1 VATVGPAT
9 MEEERLKAV
18 LQAGVD
24 VVRVNCSHGTPEQH
38 RQIAQTVRKLASELN
53 KPIALLW
60 DLQGPRIRI
69 AELPQPI
76 NLAEG
81 SEVVLTA
88 EPNGVEGLVVPV
100 EAPYLATAVKPG
112 QRILIDDGRV
122 ELETIHTDGVRVRC
136 RVVRGGLVKSR
147 KGLNLP
153 GAKLAVPIL
162 SEEDLKDLRNGI
174 QAGTDFV
181 ALSFVRSAEDIET
194 LRTAIQAH
202 GTEIPSSPSWNDR
215 KRLNGLTK
223 SCRLLMG

>member
-9 MEEERLKAV
+9 MEEERLRAI

-69 AELPQPI
+69 AELPQPVK
-76 NLAEG
+76 LTEG
-81 SEVVLTA
+81 SEVILTA

-112 QRILIDDGRV
+112 QRILIDDGRI

-147 KGLNLP
+147 KGINLP

-174 QAGTDFV
+174 QAGTDLWRFP
-181 ALSFVRSAEDIET
+181 SFAQPKT
-194 LRTAIQAH
+194 LKLCGQQFKPTGQKS
-202 GTEIPSSPSWNDR
+202 PSSPNWSDQ
-215 KRLNGLTK
+215 KHLNGLTK
-223 SCRLLMG
+223 S